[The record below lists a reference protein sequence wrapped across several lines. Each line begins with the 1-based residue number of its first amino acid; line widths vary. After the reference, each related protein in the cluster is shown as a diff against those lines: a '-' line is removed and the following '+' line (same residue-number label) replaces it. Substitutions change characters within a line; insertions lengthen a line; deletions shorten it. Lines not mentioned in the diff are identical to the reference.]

1 MLLKPEFLIFIY
13 DGPET
18 NSFIVVKKKDFLQ
31 CLLIVLKMSIG
42 RAVVRLIFNRIQ

>member
-18 NSFIVVKKKDFLQ
+18 NSFIVVKKKRFPL
-31 CLLIVLKMSIG
+31 MS
-42 RAVVRLIFNRIQ
+42 ANSAKYEHCSCSC